1 VTLAFTTAEQATMDA
16 FLSVSAASRYQAE
29 LRAYAGSLLE
39 KRCTKPAW
47 CVIALEEDVPVA
59 RAALWSPPDQAVPT
73 DTVMIEADWSD
84 EDLSAGR
91 AVLERVHELAGDLGA
106 DVLSHSVDSPPE
118 SPQYQENEDARIRLL
133 TESGYHLVRDGLR
146 WRYTT
151 SSSPAEMQEHSLRY
165 RPLPE
170 VGEDA
175 FIEAI
180 ASTYQGTRDSWINQ
194 TIEEQGMDGAER
206 SDFRGLQGME
216 YRPEWWELAYEEGG
230 ALAGVIM
237 AARNP
242 SAAVIA
248 YVGVVPEQRRRGLAP
263 QLVRRGTE
271 RLLESGAD
279 EIRGDCDRDSI
290 GMVKAFER
298 AGYEQFARRRKYQR
312 SVSR

>member
-1 VTLAFTTAEQATMDA
+1 
-16 FLSVSAASRYQAE
+16 
-29 LRAYAGSLLE
+29 
-39 KRCTKPAW
+39 
-47 CVIALEEDVPVA
+47 
-59 RAALWSPPDQAVPT
+59 
-73 DTVMIEADWSD
+73 
-84 EDLSAGR
+84 
-91 AVLERVHELAGDLGA
+91 
-106 DVLSHSVDSPPE
+106 
-118 SPQYQENEDARIRLL
+118 
-133 TESGYHLVRDGLR
+133 
-146 WRYTT
+146 
-151 SSSPAEMQEHSLRY
+151 
-165 RPLPE
+165 
-170 VGEDA
+170 
-175 FIEAI
+175 
-180 ASTYQGTRDSWINQ
+180 
-194 TIEEQGMDGAER
+194 MDGAAR

-263 QLVRRGTE
+263 ELVRRGTE